1 MRRHGT
7 PPLGA
12 RIHTNLDA
20 GGSRWLD
27 GHALRQHGCGEPL
40 SAVGIPAARDGCGEP
55 LSAVGIP
62 AARARRSPRTPRC
75 PAVYSHLLARPR
87 RNCAFQANFSSSES
101 NSAKSSAVR

>member
-7 PPLGA
+7 PPLGP

-27 GHALRQHGCGEPL
+27 GHALRQH
-40 SAVGIPAARDGCGEP
+40 GCGEP